1 MIIPAAVGFFF
12 YRRRKQM
19 VVSAPQIS
27 QVGGPSVGKP
37 QSEKQYT
44 AQHFDFKYS
53 SDLTKLIK
61 QKTLEKLEKMC
72 AAKLMTES
80 RLVEIKKKLG

>member
-1 MIIPAAVGFFF
+1 
-12 YRRRKQM
+12 M

-27 QVGGPSVGKP
+27 QVSRSAAGKP

-53 SDLTKLIK
+53 SDLTKLTK
-61 QKTLEKLEKMC
+61 QKTLEKLEKMYE
-72 AAKLMTES
+72 AKLMTES
-80 RLVEIKKKLG
+80 RLAEIKKKLG